1 VGTRE
6 IFYPDVTKFYNM
18 LQNEGV
24 KSQIYIGEGMN
35 HVYPIYPIPEAK
47 EALQEVCDIITAK

>member
-1 VGTRE
+1 
-6 IFYPDVTKFYNM
+6 M

-24 KSQIYIGEGMN
+24 KSQIDIGEGMN

-47 EALQEVCDIITAK
+47 EALQEICDIITAK